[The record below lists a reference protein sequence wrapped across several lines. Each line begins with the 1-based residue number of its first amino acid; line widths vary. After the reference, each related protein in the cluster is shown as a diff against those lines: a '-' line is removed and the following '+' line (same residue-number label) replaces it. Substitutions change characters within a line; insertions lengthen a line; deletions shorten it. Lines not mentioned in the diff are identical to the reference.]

1 MPGSRGSIGSVTNVN
16 EGNKLS
22 WNSVPEDVLERAL
35 IPLNAEV
42 HYSNDGH
49 YKLIKACLNFMH
61 FYSKK
66 AKPDGPLVL
75 HKKVTITP
83 LQKIH
88 GCALKFYYHD
98 NFAINTNILTL
109 PYEYYGF

>member
-1 MPGSRGSIGSVTNVN
+1 VTNVN

-75 HKKVTITP
+75 HKKVTKHPFKKYMDALLNFIIMTILP
-83 LQKIH
+83 LIRI
-88 GCALKFYYHD
+88 F
-98 NFAINTNILTL
+98 
-109 PYEYYGF
+109 